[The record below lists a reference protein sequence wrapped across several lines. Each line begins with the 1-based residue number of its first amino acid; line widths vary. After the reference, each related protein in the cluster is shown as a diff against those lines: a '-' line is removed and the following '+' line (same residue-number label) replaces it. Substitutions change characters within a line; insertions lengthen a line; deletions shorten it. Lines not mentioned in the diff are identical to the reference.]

1 MRSSFR
7 SRLRSLRTKLV
18 LAFLGVALVA
28 VGVLALLVGR
38 AASGAFR
45 DYLAGRESGDAA
57 SMRGMMDEM
66 MGPAASQRMME
77 RMVGP
82 AEEAYLAAV
91 QNALW
96 IAGLIAALVA
106 VALGLLLAYRITR
119 PLGDLNAAARRMAAG
134 DYEQRVP
141 VRSDDE
147 LGELASSFNAMAVAV
162 ESQER
167 LRRQMAADIA
177 HELRNPL
184 AVVQADLE
192 AMLDGVRP
200 LSRESVADAHE
211 ETQLLSR
218 LITDLRDLSLA
229 EAGQLPLQRR
239 PTDPG
244 ELARSVSERFN
255 PRATDKGVDL
265 AVEIVEGLPALYA
278 DPDRISQVFGNL
290 LENALR
296 HTPQDGKVLL
306 RLESAETG
314 KAVRA
319 TITDTGPGIPE
330 EHLPNVFE
338 RFYRSDRARSRSG
351 GGSGIGLA
359 VVKQLVEGHGGR
371 VWAESPPGEGAS
383 FVMLLPTYTEGKSP
397 VDEPWS
403 EEPSR
408 NGNS

>member
-1 MRSSFR
+1 
-7 SRLRSLRTKLV
+7 
-18 LAFLGVALVA
+18 
-28 VGVLALLVGR
+28 
-38 AASGAFR
+38 
-45 DYLAGRESGDAA
+45 
-57 SMRGMMDEM
+57 MMDEM
-66 MGPAASQRMME
+66 MGSAASQRMME

-96 IAGLIAALVA
+96 ISGLAAAVVA
-106 VALGLLLAYRITR
+106 VALGLLFAYRITR
-119 PLGDLNAAARRMAAG
+119 PLGDLTAAARRMAAG

-147 LGELASSFNAMAVAV
+147 IGELASSFNIMAGAV
-162 ESQER
+162 ENQER

-184 AVVQADLE
+184 AVIQGNLE

-200 LSRESVADAHE
+200 LSKESVADARE

-239 PTDPG
+239 PMDPG
-244 ELARSVSERFN
+244 ELARAVSGSFS
-255 PRATDKGVDL
+255 PQATDKGVDL
-265 AVEIVEGLPALYA
+265 AVESPEDLPPVHA

-290 LENALR
+290 VENALR
-296 HTPQDGKVLL
+296 HTPHDGKVLL
-306 RLESAETG
+306 RLEPAETG
-314 KAVRA
+314 EAVRA

-338 RFYRSDRARSRSG
+338 RFYRADRTRSRAS

-359 VVKQLVEGHGGR
+359 VVRQLVEAHGGR
-371 VWAESPPGEGAS
+371 VWVESPPGEGAS
-383 FVMLLPTYTEGKSP
+383 FVMLLPAYTEDKSP
-397 VDEPWS
+397 VDGS
-403 EEPSR
+403 LH
-408 NGNS
+408 